1 MSVSEIAI
9 TRSALVPRSAA
20 EMFELVC
27 AVEDYPRYMEGCIGA
42 EVYSRSE
49 TEMRARLDL
58 GRAGLRYS
66 FTTRNLLYPP
76 ERIELLLEEGPF
88 RHFAGT
94 WTFVQLGDLG
104 CRVGLEL
111 RFELNHRLLGR
122 PARAL
127 FARVGD
133 NLVEALV
140 ARSAQRP

>member
-1 MSVSEIAI
+1 MSEIAI

-66 FTTRNLLYPP
+66 FTTRNLLCPP
-76 ERIELLLEEGPF
+76 ERIELVLEEGPF
-88 RHFAGT
+88 RHFTGI
-94 WTFVQLGDLG
+94 WTFAQLGDLG
-104 CRVGLEL
+104 CRVGLDL
-111 RFELNHRLLGR
+111 RFELNHRILGG
-122 PARAL
+122 PARKL

-133 NLVEALV
+133 NLVQALV
-140 ARSAQRP
+140 ARAAQRP